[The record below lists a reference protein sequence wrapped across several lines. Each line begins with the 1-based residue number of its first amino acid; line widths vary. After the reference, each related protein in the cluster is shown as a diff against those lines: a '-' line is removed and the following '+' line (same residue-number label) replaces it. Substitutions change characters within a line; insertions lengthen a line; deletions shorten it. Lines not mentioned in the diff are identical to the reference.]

1 EHSAH
6 PTHEDK
12 GPCAPPH
19 RSVRASTPPWAG
31 RVHPGSPSP
40 HRCRRTANVPCPVL
54 VDAGLAAQATVR
66 VQVERMDGAPRSD
79 PVSTDLTH
87 PGLPSTFA
95 RVSTA
100 PTLRTKIQAPTLP
113 PPARLPPAR
122 ASSERR
128 MASGVFEQELGQLV
142 WRAQH
147 RVVAGVE

>member
-100 PTLRTKIQAPTLP
+100 PTLRTKIQATPSPSRRRPRAP
-113 PPARLPPAR
+113 PPTFGFAPERG
-122 ASSERR
+122 SSEVRAGCSVEVDD
-128 MASGVFEQELGQLV
+128 ASRDGVG
-142 WRAQH
+142 
-147 RVVAGVE
+147 